1 MKKAEK
7 VEMKVMTT
15 ERSKFPP
22 NITVQMLEAPPPGL
36 HPTSQHHRIR
46 LMSQINCLPVFRIR
60 IRIQIPRFLGLL
72 DPHPDP

>member
-15 ERSKFPP
+15 ERSRFPP

-36 HPTSQHHRIR
+36 HPTSQTKVKYGVRSPEFIWAPCHVMCTAVLI
-46 LMSQINCLPVFRIR
+46 
-60 IRIQIPRFLGLL
+60 G
-72 DPHPDP
+72 

>member
-15 ERSKFPP
+15 ERSRFPP

-36 HPTSQHHRIR
+36 HPTSQHKQDEFNVIDK
-46 LMSQINCLPVFRIR
+46 LPTSV
-60 IRIQIPRFLGLL
+60 P
-72 DPHPDP
+72 DPHSDPDT

>member
-15 ERSKFPP
+15 ERSRFPP

-36 HPTSQHHRIR
+36 HPTHTTIGKIWS
-46 LMSQINCLPVFRIR
+46 
-60 IRIQIPRFLGLL
+60 
-72 DPHPDP
+72 